1 MKYTT
6 TVALWEKIN
15 VAEDAVKETIETLA
29 SYLSAEL
36 DKRDKRIDALEDELD
51 AAQDIIASRDREIE
65 LLTKTFPKERRAD
78 D

>member
-1 MKYTT
+1 VT

-15 VAEDAVKETIETLA
+15 VAEDEVKETIETLA

-51 AAQDIIASRDREIE
+51 AAQDIIASRDREIA
-65 LLTKTFPKERRAD
+65 LLAKTFPKERRAD